1 MWSSFWRS
9 RDRFSLDELR
19 YLTDQLQKVQIV
31 NNVNKNFV
39 IETMRSISE
48 LITYGDQHD
57 SKYFDFF
64 MERQVMGEF
73 VRILKVSRIAS
84 ISLQLLQTMSIMI
97 QNLKSECA
105 IYYIF
110 SNEHINFLITYMFDF
125 RNEELLSYYISFLRA
140 ISGKLDKKTISL
152 LVKTQNGTWLVV
164 SGSSWQ
170 EMHGLLP
177 KQQQTLNP
185 KLVGL
190 YCLNNACYEEV
201 VSFPLYVEAI
211 RFASHEES
219 MVRTAV
225 RALTLNVYHVGDESV
240 NRLVAKAP
248 HADYFSN
255 LLTVFQKQCIY
266 LNGMVSETL
275 KNPDS
280 DTTTAILN
288 VVDEIEDNLYYI
300 SDVIS
305 AGIPEVGRLITAN
318 ILQLLIFPLL
328 LPSLLLDAVDDIQI
342 GAITSLYLLCCIL
355 RLVKI
360 KDLANTIAA
369 SLFCPPEAFLPD
381 SETKLNG
388 HAPDHGHEI
397 QQTENKNVIEVD
409 GCSKKFLPSMS
420 SSLLVHPEDIIS
432 KGVSRLTLRDALLS
446 YITAGDDLQVLSSL
460 SMLATLLQTKELE
473 ETMLEA
479 LGILPQRKQ
488 HKKLLQQALVGEDSR
503 EDQLFSS
510 GRSFIRD
517 GFSCELDG
525 YLQNL
530 KEQYGVACS
539 SLEVGTSPSV
549 HRFQVLDALV
559 SLFCRSNI
567 SPETLW
573 DGGWLLRQLLL
584 YSEAG
589 FNNQHLELLR
599 DSYKNCTYALLEE
612 ARGTWP
618 DLLVTVLHGEWKR
631 CKRAMEAPSPRKELK
646 CMLLPLDKPSFD
658 DVLPNKSSFVAGE
671 RMCKV
676 VKVFA
681 LLHQLQIFFLG
692 RALPE
697 QPPTCPPSDIPEN
710 SRARNAGLDVS
721 GPKLGSELRL
731 VDAVPC
737 RIAFERGKE
746 RDFCFLAI
754 SMGAS
759 GWILL
764 AEELP
769 MKKNYGIIRVVAPL
783 ASSDPTIDQKHSR
796 WLHLRIRPSTLPFF
810 DPAKLIS
817 LGRAKTKAPVDGR
830 WTIAFMDDESCKSAL
845 SMILEEIDLQSNEVE
860 KRLKPLLNHEGAI
873 DVPDTSPHPPDD
885 ASSSTATPSNSLG
898 PPI

>member
-39 IETMRSISE
+39 IETLRSISE

-57 SKYFDFF
+57 SNYFDFF

-73 VRILKVSRIAS
+73 VRILKVSRIVS
-84 ISLQLLQTMSIMI
+84 ISLQLLQTTSIMI
-97 QNLKSECA
+97 QNLKSERA
-105 IYYIF
+105 IHYMF
-110 SNEHINFLITYMFDF
+110 SNEHINFLITYTFDF

-140 ISGKLDKKTISL
+140 ISGKLDKNTISL

-185 KLVGL
+185 KLVGVC
-190 YCLNNACYEEV
+190 CLNNACYEEV

-219 MVRTAV
+219 MIRTAV

-240 NRLVAKAP
+240 NRFVAKAP

-255 LLTVFQKQCIY
+255 LLTFFQKQCLY

-275 KNPDS
+275 KNLDS

-305 AGIPEVGRLITAN
+305 AGIPEVGRLITVN

-328 LPSLLLDAVDDIQI
+328 LPSLQLDAVDDIQI

-355 RLVKI
+355 RIVKI

-369 SLFCPPEAFLPD
+369 SLFCPPEAFVPD

-388 HAPDHGHEI
+388 HAPDHGYEI

-409 GCSKKFLPSMS
+409 GCSKKILPSLS
-420 SSLLVHPEDIIS
+420 SSSLVHPEDIIS

-460 SMLATLLQTKELE
+460 SILATLLQTKD
-473 ETMLEA
+473 ETMLDA

-488 HKKLLQQALVGEDSR
+488 HKKLLQQALVGEDLR

-573 DGGWLLRQLLL
+573 DGGWLLRQLLP
-584 YSEAG
+584 YSESG

-599 DSYKNCTYALLEE
+599 TSRTQDSYKNSTYALLEE

-618 DLLVTVLHGEWKR
+618 DLLVTVLRDEWKR

-676 VKVFA
+676 VKVFV

-710 SRARNAGLDVS
+710 SRARNAALDVS

-746 RDFCFLAI
+746 RHFCVLAI
-754 SMGAS
+754 SVGAS

-769 MKKNYGIIRVVAPL
+769 LKKHYGIIRVVAPL
-783 ASSDPTIDQKHSR
+783 ASSDPTIDQKYSR
-796 WLHLRIRPSTLPFF
+796 WLHLRIRPSTLPFL
-810 DPAKLIS
+810 DPAKLITH
-817 LGRAKTKAPVDGR
+817 GKAKTKAPVDGR
-830 WTIAFMDDESCKSAL
+830 WTLSFMDDESCKSAL
-845 SMILEEIDLQSNEVE
+845 SMILEEIDLQSNEVK

-873 DVPDTSPHPPDD
+873 DVPDASPHPPDD
-885 ASSSTATPSNSLG
+885 ASSSNATPSNSL
-898 PPI
+898 

>member
-39 IETMRSISE
+39 IETLRSISE

-57 SKYFDFF
+57 SNYFDFF

-73 VRILKVSRIAS
+73 VRILKVSRIVS
-84 ISLQLLQTMSIMI
+84 ISLQLLQTTSIMI
-97 QNLKSECA
+97 QNLKSERA
-105 IYYIF
+105 IHYMF
-110 SNEHINFLITYMFDF
+110 SNEHINFLITYTFDF

-140 ISGKLDKKTISL
+140 ISGKLDKNTISL
-152 LVKTQNGTWLVV
+152 LVKTQN
-164 SGSSWQ
+164 
-170 EMHGLLP
+170 
-177 KQQQTLNP
+177 
-185 KLVGL
+185 
-190 YCLNNACYEEV
+190 EEV

-219 MVRTAV
+219 MIRTAV

-240 NRLVAKAP
+240 NRFVAKAP

-255 LLTVFQKQCIY
+255 LLTFFQKQCLY

-275 KNPDS
+275 KNLDS

-305 AGIPEVGRLITAN
+305 AGIPEVGRLITVN

-328 LPSLLLDAVDDIQI
+328 LPSLQLDAVDDIQI

-355 RLVKI
+355 RIVKI

-369 SLFCPPEAFLPD
+369 SLFCPPEAFVPD

-388 HAPDHGHEI
+388 HAPDHGYEI

-409 GCSKKFLPSMS
+409 GCSKKILPSLS
-420 SSLLVHPEDIIS
+420 SSSLVHPEDIIS

-460 SMLATLLQTKELE
+460 SILATLLQTKELD
-473 ETMLEA
+473 ETMLDA

-488 HKKLLQQALVGEDSR
+488 HKKLLQQALVGEDLR

-573 DGGWLLRQLLL
+573 DGGWLLRQLLP
-584 YSEAG
+584 YSESG

-599 DSYKNCTYALLEE
+599 DSYKNSTYALLEE

-618 DLLVTVLHGEWKR
+618 DLLVTVLRDEWKR

-676 VKVFA
+676 FV

-710 SRARNAGLDVS
+710 SRARNAALDVS

-746 RDFCFLAI
+746 RHFCVLAI
-754 SMGAS
+754 SVGAS

-769 MKKNYGIIRVVAPL
+769 LKKHYGIIRVVAPL
-783 ASSDPTIDQKHSR
+783 ASSDPTIDQKYSR
-796 WLHLRIRPSTLPFF
+796 WLHLRIRPSTLPFL
-810 DPAKLIS
+810 DPAKLITH
-817 LGRAKTKAPVDGR
+817 GKAKTKAPVDGR
-830 WTIAFMDDESCKSAL
+830 WTLSFMDDESCKSAL
-845 SMILEEIDLQSNEVE
+845 SMILEEIDLQSNEVK

-873 DVPDTSPHPPDD
+873 DVPDASPHPPDD
-885 ASSSTATPSNSLG
+885 ASSSNATPSNSL
-898 PPI
+898 

>member
-39 IETMRSISE
+39 IETLRSISE

-57 SKYFDFF
+57 SNYFDFF

-73 VRILKVSRIAS
+73 VRILKVSRIVS
-84 ISLQLLQTMSIMI
+84 ISLQLLQTTSIMI
-97 QNLKSECA
+97 QNLKSERA
-105 IYYIF
+105 IHYMF
-110 SNEHINFLITYMFDF
+110 SNEHINFLITYTFDF

-140 ISGKLDKKTISL
+140 ISGKLDKNTISL
-152 LVKTQNGTWLVV
+152 LVKTQN
-164 SGSSWQ
+164 
-170 EMHGLLP
+170 
-177 KQQQTLNP
+177 
-185 KLVGL
+185 
-190 YCLNNACYEEV
+190 EEV

-219 MVRTAV
+219 MIRTAV

-240 NRLVAKAP
+240 NRFVAKAP

-255 LLTVFQKQCIY
+255 LLTFFQKQCLY

-275 KNPDS
+275 KNLDS

-305 AGIPEVGRLITAN
+305 AGIPEVGRLITVN
-318 ILQLLIFPLL
+318 ILQLLIFPFL
-328 LPSLLLDAVDDIQI
+328 LPSLQLDAVDDIQI

-355 RLVKI
+355 RIVKI

-369 SLFCPPEAFLPD
+369 SLFCPPEAFVPD

-409 GCSKKFLPSMS
+409 GCSKKILPSLS
-420 SSLLVHPEDIIS
+420 SSSLVHPEDIIS

-460 SMLATLLQTKELE
+460 SILATLLQTKD
-473 ETMLEA
+473 ETMLDA

-488 HKKLLQQALVGEDSR
+488 HKKLLQQALVGEDLR

-573 DGGWLLRQLLL
+573 DGGWLLRQLLP
-584 YSEAG
+584 YSESG

-599 DSYKNCTYALLEE
+599 TSRTQDSYKNSTYALLEE

-618 DLLVTVLHGEWKR
+618 DLLVTVLRDEWKR

-676 VKVFA
+676 VKVFV

-710 SRARNAGLDVS
+710 SRARNAALDVS

-746 RDFCFLAI
+746 RHFCVLAI
-754 SMGAS
+754 SVGAS

-769 MKKNYGIIRVVAPL
+769 LKKHYGIIRVVAPL
-783 ASSDPTIDQKHSR
+783 ASSDPTIDQKYSR
-796 WLHLRIRPSTLPFF
+796 WLHLRIRPSTLPFL
-810 DPAKLIS
+810 DPAKLITH
-817 LGRAKTKAPVDGR
+817 GKAKTKAPVDGR
-830 WTIAFMDDESCKSAL
+830 WTLSFMDDESCKSAL
-845 SMILEEIDLQSNEVE
+845 SMILEEIDLQSNEVK

-873 DVPDTSPHPPDD
+873 DVPDASPHPPDD
-885 ASSSTATPSNSLG
+885 ASSSTATPSNSL
-898 PPI
+898 

>member
-39 IETMRSISE
+39 IETLRSISE

-57 SKYFDFF
+57 SNYFDFF

-73 VRILKVSRIAS
+73 VRILKVSRIVS
-84 ISLQLLQTMSIMI
+84 ISLQLLQTTSIMI
-97 QNLKSECA
+97 QNLKSERA
-105 IYYIF
+105 IHYMF
-110 SNEHINFLITYMFDF
+110 SNEHINFLITYTFDF

-140 ISGKLDKKTISL
+140 ISGKLDKNTISL

-185 KLVGL
+185 KLVGVC
-190 YCLNNACYEEV
+190 CLNNACYEEV

-219 MVRTAV
+219 MIRTAV

-240 NRLVAKAP
+240 NRFVAKAP

-255 LLTVFQKQCIY
+255 LLTFFQKQCLY

-275 KNPDS
+275 KNLDS

-305 AGIPEVGRLITAN
+305 AGIPEVGRLITVN

-328 LPSLLLDAVDDIQI
+328 LPSLQLDAVDDIQI

-355 RLVKI
+355 RIVKI

-369 SLFCPPEAFLPD
+369 SLFCPPEAFVPD

-388 HAPDHGHEI
+388 HAPDHGYEI

-409 GCSKKFLPSMS
+409 GCSKKILPSLS
-420 SSLLVHPEDIIS
+420 SSSLVHPEDIIS

-460 SMLATLLQTKELE
+460 SILATLLQTKELD
-473 ETMLEA
+473 ETMLDA

-488 HKKLLQQALVGEDSR
+488 HKKLLQQALVGEDLR

-573 DGGWLLRQLLL
+573 DGGWLLRQLLP
-584 YSEAG
+584 YSESG

-599 DSYKNCTYALLEE
+599 DSYKNSTYALLEE

-618 DLLVTVLHGEWKR
+618 DLLVTVLRDEWKR

-676 VKVFA
+676 VKVFV

-710 SRARNAGLDVS
+710 SRARNAALDVS

-746 RDFCFLAI
+746 RHFCVLAI
-754 SMGAS
+754 SVGAS

-769 MKKNYGIIRVVAPL
+769 LKKHYGIIRVVAPL
-783 ASSDPTIDQKHSR
+783 ASSDPTIDQKYSR
-796 WLHLRIRPSTLPFF
+796 WLHLRIRPSTLPFL
-810 DPAKLIS
+810 DPAKLITH
-817 LGRAKTKAPVDGR
+817 GKAKTKAPVDGR
-830 WTIAFMDDESCKSAL
+830 WTLSFMDDESCKSAL
-845 SMILEEIDLQSNEVE
+845 SMILEEIDLQSNEVK

-873 DVPDTSPHPPDD
+873 DVPDASPHPPDD
-885 ASSSTATPSNSLG
+885 ASSSNATPSNSL
-898 PPI
+898 

>member
-39 IETMRSISE
+39 IETLRSISE

-57 SKYFDFF
+57 SNYFDFF

-73 VRILKVSRIAS
+73 VRILKVSRIVS
-84 ISLQLLQTMSIMI
+84 ISLQLLQTTSIMI
-97 QNLKSECA
+97 QNLKSERA
-105 IYYIF
+105 IHYMF
-110 SNEHINFLITYMFDF
+110 SNEHINFLITYTFDF

-140 ISGKLDKKTISL
+140 ISGKLDKNTISL
-152 LVKTQNGTWLVV
+152 LVKTQN
-164 SGSSWQ
+164 
-170 EMHGLLP
+170 
-177 KQQQTLNP
+177 
-185 KLVGL
+185 
-190 YCLNNACYEEV
+190 EEV

-211 RFASHEES
+211 QFASHEES
-219 MVRTAV
+219 MIRTAV

-240 NRLVAKAP
+240 NRFVAKAP

-255 LLTVFQKQCIY
+255 LLTFFQKQCLY

-305 AGIPEVGRLITAN
+305 AGIPEVGRLITVN

-328 LPSLLLDAVDDIQI
+328 LPSLQLDAVDDIQI

-355 RLVKI
+355 RIVKI

-369 SLFCPPEAFLPD
+369 SLFCPPEAFVPH

-409 GCSKKFLPSMS
+409 GCSKKILLSLS
-420 SSLLVHPEDIIS
+420 SSSLVHPEYIIS
-432 KGVSRLTLRDALLS
+432 KGVSRVTLRDALLS

-460 SMLATLLQTKELE
+460 SMLATLLQTKELD
-473 ETMLEA
+473 ETMLDA

-488 HKKLLQQALVGEDSR
+488 HKKLLQQALVGEDLR

-584 YSEAG
+584 YSESG
-589 FNNQHLELLR
+589 FNDQHLELLR
-599 DSYKNCTYALLEE
+599 DSHKNCTYALLEE

-618 DLLVTVLHGEWKR
+618 DLLVTVLRDEWKR

-676 VKVFA
+676 VKVFV

-746 RDFCFLAI
+746 RHFCVLAI
-754 SMGAS
+754 SVGAY

-769 MKKNYGIIRVVAPL
+769 LKKHYGIIRVVAPL
-783 ASSDPTIDQKHSR
+783 ASSDPTIDQKYSR
-796 WLHLRIRPSTLPFF
+796 WLHLRIRPSTLPFL
-810 DPAKLIS
+810 DPAKLITH
-817 LGRAKTKAPVDGR
+817 GKAKTKAPVDGR
-830 WTIAFMDDESCKSAL
+830 WTLSFMDDESCKSAL
-845 SMILEEIDLQSNEVE
+845 SMILEEIDLQSNEVK

-885 ASSSTATPSNSLG
+885 ASSSTATPSNSL
-898 PPI
+898 

>member
-39 IETMRSISE
+39 IETLRSISE

-57 SKYFDFF
+57 SNYFDFF

-73 VRILKVSRIAS
+73 VRILKVSRIVS
-84 ISLQLLQTMSIMI
+84 ISLQLLQTTSIMI
-97 QNLKSECA
+97 QNLKSERA
-105 IYYIF
+105 IHYMF
-110 SNEHINFLITYMFDF
+110 SNEHINFLITYTFDF

-140 ISGKLDKKTISL
+140 ISGKLDKNTISL

-185 KLVGL
+185 KLVGVC
-190 YCLNNACYEEV
+190 CLNNACYEEV

-219 MVRTAV
+219 MIRTAV

-240 NRLVAKAP
+240 NRFVAKAP

-255 LLTVFQKQCIY
+255 LLTFFQKQCLY

-275 KNPDS
+275 KNLDS

-305 AGIPEVGRLITAN
+305 AGIPEVGRLITVN

-328 LPSLLLDAVDDIQI
+328 LPSLQLDAVDI

-355 RLVKI
+355 RIVKI

-369 SLFCPPEAFLPD
+369 SLFCPPEAFVPD

-388 HAPDHGHEI
+388 HAPDHGYEI

-409 GCSKKFLPSMS
+409 GCSKKILPSLS
-420 SSLLVHPEDIIS
+420 SSSLVHPEDIIS

-460 SMLATLLQTKELE
+460 SILATLLQTKELD
-473 ETMLEA
+473 ETMLDA

-488 HKKLLQQALVGEDSR
+488 HKKLLQQALVGEDLR

-573 DGGWLLRQLLL
+573 DGGWLLRQLLP
-584 YSEAG
+584 YSESG

-599 DSYKNCTYALLEE
+599 TSRTQDSYKNSTYALLEE

-618 DLLVTVLHGEWKR
+618 DLLVTVLRDEWKR

-676 VKVFA
+676 VKVFV

-710 SRARNAGLDVS
+710 SRARNAALDVS

-746 RDFCFLAI
+746 RHFCVLAI
-754 SMGAS
+754 SVGAS

-769 MKKNYGIIRVVAPL
+769 LKKHYGIIRVVAPL
-783 ASSDPTIDQKHSR
+783 ASSDPTIDQKYSR
-796 WLHLRIRPSTLPFF
+796 WLHLRIRPSTLPFL
-810 DPAKLIS
+810 DPAKLITH
-817 LGRAKTKAPVDGR
+817 GKAKTKAPVDGR
-830 WTIAFMDDESCKSAL
+830 WTLSFMDDESCKSAL
-845 SMILEEIDLQSNEVE
+845 SMILEEIDLQSNEVK

-873 DVPDTSPHPPDD
+873 DVPDASPHPPDD
-885 ASSSTATPSNSLG
+885 ASSSNATPSNSL
-898 PPI
+898 

>member
-39 IETMRSISE
+39 IETLRSISE

-57 SKYFDFF
+57 SNYFDFF

-73 VRILKVSRIAS
+73 VRILKVSRIVS
-84 ISLQLLQTMSIMI
+84 ISLQLLQTTSIMI
-97 QNLKSECA
+97 QNLKSERA
-105 IYYIF
+105 IHYMF
-110 SNEHINFLITYMFDF
+110 SNEHINFLITYTFDF

-140 ISGKLDKKTISL
+140 ISGKLDKNTISL
-152 LVKTQNGTWLVV
+152 LVKTQN
-164 SGSSWQ
+164 
-170 EMHGLLP
+170 
-177 KQQQTLNP
+177 
-185 KLVGL
+185 
-190 YCLNNACYEEV
+190 EEV

-219 MVRTAV
+219 MIRTAV

-240 NRLVAKAP
+240 NRFVAKAP

-255 LLTVFQKQCIY
+255 LLTFFQKQCLY

-275 KNPDS
+275 KNLDS

-305 AGIPEVGRLITAN
+305 AGIPEVGRLITVN
-318 ILQLLIFPLL
+318 ILQLLIFPFL
-328 LPSLLLDAVDDIQI
+328 LPSLQLDAVDI

-355 RLVKI
+355 RIVKI

-369 SLFCPPEAFLPD
+369 SLFCPPEAFVPD

-409 GCSKKFLPSMS
+409 GCSKKILPSLS
-420 SSLLVHPEDIIS
+420 SSSLVHPEDIIS

-460 SMLATLLQTKELE
+460 SILATLLQTKELD
-473 ETMLEA
+473 ETMLDA

-488 HKKLLQQALVGEDSR
+488 HKKLLQQALVGEDLR

-573 DGGWLLRQLLL
+573 DGGWLLRQLLP
-584 YSEAG
+584 YSESG

-599 DSYKNCTYALLEE
+599 TSRTQDSYKNSTYALLEE

-618 DLLVTVLHGEWKR
+618 DLLVTVLRDEWKR

-676 VKVFA
+676 VKVFV

-710 SRARNAGLDVS
+710 SRARNAALDVS

-746 RDFCFLAI
+746 RHFCVLAI
-754 SMGAS
+754 SVGAS

-769 MKKNYGIIRVVAPL
+769 LKKHYGIIRVVAPL
-783 ASSDPTIDQKHSR
+783 ASSDPTIDQKYSR
-796 WLHLRIRPSTLPFF
+796 WLHLRIRPSTLPFL
-810 DPAKLIS
+810 DPAKLITH
-817 LGRAKTKAPVDGR
+817 GKAKTKAPVDGR
-830 WTIAFMDDESCKSAL
+830 WTLSFMDDESCKSAL
-845 SMILEEIDLQSNEVE
+845 SMILEEIDLQSNEVK

-873 DVPDTSPHPPDD
+873 DVPDASPHPPDD
-885 ASSSTATPSNSLG
+885 ASSSTATPSNSL
-898 PPI
+898 

>member
-39 IETMRSISE
+39 IETLRSISE

-57 SKYFDFF
+57 SNYFDFF

-73 VRILKVSRIAS
+73 VRILKVSRIVS
-84 ISLQLLQTMSIMI
+84 ISLQLLQTTSIMI
-97 QNLKSECA
+97 QNLKSERA
-105 IYYIF
+105 IHYMF
-110 SNEHINFLITYMFDF
+110 SNEHINFLITYTFDF

-140 ISGKLDKKTISL
+140 ISGKLDKNTISL
-152 LVKTQNGTWLVV
+152 LVKTQN
-164 SGSSWQ
+164 
-170 EMHGLLP
+170 
-177 KQQQTLNP
+177 
-185 KLVGL
+185 
-190 YCLNNACYEEV
+190 EEV

-219 MVRTAV
+219 MIRTAV

-240 NRLVAKAP
+240 NRFVAKAP

-255 LLTVFQKQCIY
+255 LLTFFQKQCLY

-275 KNPDS
+275 KNLDS

-305 AGIPEVGRLITAN
+305 AGIPEVGRLITVN

-328 LPSLLLDAVDDIQI
+328 LPSLQLDAVDDIQI

-355 RLVKI
+355 RIVKI

-369 SLFCPPEAFLPD
+369 SLFCPPEAFVPD

-409 GCSKKFLPSMS
+409 GCSKKILPSLS
-420 SSLLVHPEDIIS
+420 SSSLVHPEDIIS

-460 SMLATLLQTKELE
+460 SILATLLQTKELD
-473 ETMLEA
+473 ETMLDA

-488 HKKLLQQALVGEDSR
+488 HKKLLQQALVGEDLR
-503 EDQLFSS
+503 EDQLFLS

-584 YSEAG
+584 YSESG

-618 DLLVTVLHGEWKR
+618 DLLVTVLRDEWKR

-676 VKVFA
+676 VKVFV

-697 QPPTCPPSDIPEN
+697 QPPTCPPSDILEN

-746 RDFCFLAI
+746 RHFCVLAI
-754 SMGAS
+754 SVGAS

-769 MKKNYGIIRVVAPL
+769 LKKHYGIIRVVAPL
-783 ASSDPTIDQKHSR
+783 ASSDPTIDQKYSR
-796 WLHLRIRPSTLPFF
+796 WLHLRIRPSTLPFL
-810 DPAKLIS
+810 DPAKLITH
-817 LGRAKTKAPVDGR
+817 GKAKTKAPVDGR
-830 WTIAFMDDESCKSAL
+830 WTLSFMDDESCKSAL
-845 SMILEEIDLQSNEVE
+845 SMILEEIDLQSNEVK

-873 DVPDTSPHPPDD
+873 DVPDASPHPPDD
-885 ASSSTATPSNSLG
+885 ASPSTATPSNSL
-898 PPI
+898 

>member
-39 IETMRSISE
+39 IETLRSISE

-57 SKYFDFF
+57 SNYFDFF

-73 VRILKVSRIAS
+73 VRILKVSRIVS
-84 ISLQLLQTMSIMI
+84 ISLQLLQTTSIMI
-97 QNLKSECA
+97 QNLKSERA
-105 IYYIF
+105 IHYMF
-110 SNEHINFLITYMFDF
+110 SNEHINFLITYTFDF

-140 ISGKLDKKTISL
+140 ISGKLDKNTISL
-152 LVKTQNGTWLVV
+152 LVKTQN
-164 SGSSWQ
+164 
-170 EMHGLLP
+170 
-177 KQQQTLNP
+177 
-185 KLVGL
+185 
-190 YCLNNACYEEV
+190 EEV

-219 MVRTAV
+219 MIRTAV

-240 NRLVAKAP
+240 NRFVAKAP

-255 LLTVFQKQCIY
+255 LLTFFQKQCLY

-275 KNPDS
+275 KNLDS

-305 AGIPEVGRLITAN
+305 AGIPEVGRLITVN
-318 ILQLLIFPLL
+318 ILQLLIFPFL
-328 LPSLLLDAVDDIQI
+328 LPSLQLDAVDDIQI

-355 RLVKI
+355 RIVKI

-369 SLFCPPEAFLPD
+369 SLFCPPEAFVPD

-409 GCSKKFLPSMS
+409 GCSKKILPSLS
-420 SSLLVHPEDIIS
+420 SSSLVHPEDIIS

-460 SMLATLLQTKELE
+460 SILATLLQTKELD
-473 ETMLEA
+473 ETMLDA

-488 HKKLLQQALVGEDSR
+488 HKKLLQQALVGEDLR

-573 DGGWLLRQLLL
+573 DGGWLLRQLLP
-584 YSEAG
+584 YSESG

-599 DSYKNCTYALLEE
+599 TSRTQDSYKNSTYALLEE

-618 DLLVTVLHGEWKR
+618 DLLVTVLRDEWKR

-676 VKVFA
+676 VKVFV

-710 SRARNAGLDVS
+710 SRARNAALDVS

-731 VDAVPC
+731 AY
-737 RIAFERGKE
+737 
-746 RDFCFLAI
+746 
-754 SMGAS
+754 
-759 GWILL
+759 
-764 AEELP
+764 
-769 MKKNYGIIRVVAPL
+769 N
-783 ASSDPTIDQKHSR
+783 
-796 WLHLRIRPSTLPFF
+796 
-810 DPAKLIS
+810 
-817 LGRAKTKAPVDGR
+817 
-830 WTIAFMDDESCKSAL
+830 
-845 SMILEEIDLQSNEVE
+845 
-860 KRLKPLLNHEGAI
+860 
-873 DVPDTSPHPPDD
+873 
-885 ASSSTATPSNSLG
+885 
-898 PPI
+898 

>member
-39 IETMRSISE
+39 IETLRSISE

-57 SKYFDFF
+57 SNYFDFF

-73 VRILKVSRIAS
+73 VRILKVSRIVS
-84 ISLQLLQTMSIMI
+84 ISLQLLQTTSIMI
-97 QNLKSECA
+97 QNLKSERA
-105 IYYIF
+105 IHYMF
-110 SNEHINFLITYMFDF
+110 SNEHINFLITYTFDF

-140 ISGKLDKKTISL
+140 ISGKLDKNTISL
-152 LVKTQNGTWLVV
+152 LVKTQN
-164 SGSSWQ
+164 
-170 EMHGLLP
+170 
-177 KQQQTLNP
+177 
-185 KLVGL
+185 
-190 YCLNNACYEEV
+190 EEV

-219 MVRTAV
+219 MIRTAV

-240 NRLVAKAP
+240 NRFVAKAP

-255 LLTVFQKQCIY
+255 LLTFFQKQCLY

-275 KNPDS
+275 KNLDS

-305 AGIPEVGRLITAN
+305 AGIPEVGRLITVN

-328 LPSLLLDAVDDIQI
+328 LPSLQLDAVDI

-355 RLVKI
+355 RIVKI

-369 SLFCPPEAFLPD
+369 SLFCPPEAFVPD

-388 HAPDHGHEI
+388 HAPDHGYEI

-409 GCSKKFLPSMS
+409 GCSKKILPSLS
-420 SSLLVHPEDIIS
+420 SSSLVHPEDIIS

-460 SMLATLLQTKELE
+460 SILATLLQTKELD
-473 ETMLEA
+473 ETMLDA

-488 HKKLLQQALVGEDSR
+488 HKKLLQQALVGEDLR

-573 DGGWLLRQLLL
+573 DGGWLLRQLLP
-584 YSEAG
+584 YSESG

-599 DSYKNCTYALLEE
+599 DSYKNSTYALLEE

-618 DLLVTVLHGEWKR
+618 DLLVTVLRDEWKR

-676 VKVFA
+676 VKVFV

-710 SRARNAGLDVS
+710 SRARNAALDVS

-746 RDFCFLAI
+746 RHFCVLAI
-754 SMGAS
+754 SVGAS

-769 MKKNYGIIRVVAPL
+769 LKKHYGIIRVVAPL
-783 ASSDPTIDQKHSR
+783 ASSDPTIDQKYSR
-796 WLHLRIRPSTLPFF
+796 WLHLRIRPSTLPFL
-810 DPAKLIS
+810 DPAKLITH
-817 LGRAKTKAPVDGR
+817 GKAKTKAPVDGR
-830 WTIAFMDDESCKSAL
+830 WTLSFMDDESCKSAL
-845 SMILEEIDLQSNEVE
+845 SMILEEIDLQSNEVK

-873 DVPDTSPHPPDD
+873 DVPDASPHPPDD
-885 ASSSTATPSNSLG
+885 ASSSNATPSNSL
-898 PPI
+898 

>member
-39 IETMRSISE
+39 IETLRSISE

-57 SKYFDFF
+57 SNYFDFF
-64 MERQVMGEF
+64 MEGQVMGEF
-73 VRILKVSRIAS
+73 VRILKVSGIVS
-84 ISLQLLQTMSIMI
+84 ISLQLLQTMSIVI
-97 QNLKSECA
+97 QNLKSERA
-105 IYYIF
+105 IYYMF
-110 SNEHINFLITYMFDF
+110 SNEHINFLITYTFDF

-140 ISGKLDKKTISL
+140 ISGKLDKNTIPL
-152 LVKTQNGTWLVV
+152 LVKAQNVALPR
-164 SGSSWQ
+164 SF
-170 EMHGLLP
+170 EYYLLMRS
-177 KQQQTLNP
+177 TETEILGH
-185 KLVGL
+185 L
-190 YCLNNACYEEV
+190 EEV

-219 MVRTAV
+219 MIRTAV

-240 NRLVAKAP
+240 NRFVAKAP

-255 LLTVFQKQCIY
+255 LLAFFQKQCIY

-305 AGIPEVGRLITAN
+305 AGIPEVGRLITVN

-328 LPSLLLDAVDDIQI
+328 LPSLQLDVVNDIQI

-355 RLVKI
+355 RIVKI

-369 SLFCPPEAFLPD
+369 SLFCPPEAFVPD

-397 QQTENKNVIEVD
+397 HQTENKNVIEVD
-409 GCSKKFLPSMS
+409 GCSKKILPSLSS
-420 SSLLVHPEDIIS
+420 SSLVHSEDIIS

-460 SMLATLLQTKELE
+460 SMLATLLQTKELD
-473 ETMLEA
+473 ETMLDA

-517 GFSCELDG
+517 GFSCELNG

-612 ARGTWP
+612 ARGNWP
-618 DLLVTVLHGEWKR
+618 DLLVTVLRDEWKR
-631 CKRAMEAPSPRKELK
+631 CKRAMEAPSPRREPE

-658 DVLPNKSSFVAGE
+658 DVLPIKSSFVAGE

-676 VKVFA
+676 VKVFV

-737 RIAFERGKE
+737 RIVFERGKE
-746 RDFCFLAI
+746 RHFCFLAI
-754 SMGAS
+754 SVGAS

-769 MKKNYGIIRVVAPL
+769 LKKHYGIIRVVAPL

-796 WLHLRIRPSTLPFF
+796 WVHLRIRPSTLPFL
-810 DPAKLIS
+810 DPAKLITH
-817 LGRAKTKAPVDGR
+817 GKAKTKAPVDGR
-830 WTIAFMDDESCKSAL
+830 WTLAFMDDESCKSAF
-845 SMILEEIDLQSNEVE
+845 SMILEEIDLQSKEVE

-873 DVPDTSPHPPDD
+873 DVLDTSPHPPDD
-885 ASSSTATPSNSLG
+885 ASSSTATPSNSL
-898 PPI
+898 